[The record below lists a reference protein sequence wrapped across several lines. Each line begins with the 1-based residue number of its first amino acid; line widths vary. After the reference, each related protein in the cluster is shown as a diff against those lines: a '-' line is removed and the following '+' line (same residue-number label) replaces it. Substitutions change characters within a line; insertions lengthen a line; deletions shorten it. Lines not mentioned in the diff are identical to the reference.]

1 MLARKDLQ
9 QFWKFLII
17 KRVQMSYLRA
27 RPPPPSASP
36 PNTCDTLG
44 ARVSTDKEV
53 EELSARCLSR
63 CSPRWSRSPAVCRA
77 PIPWSGVFET
87 LGERVSNCI
96 RTHRWQTGF
105 ATVCA
110 SRVNKLDLKRSD

>member
-44 ARVSTDKEV
+44 ARVSTGKEV
-53 EELSARCLSR
+53 EELWARCLSR

-110 SRVNKLDLKRSD
+110 SRVNKLDLKRND